1 VDAPPVTLS
10 ALPAQ
15 LTTGAWIATEG
26 ALLPTLQW
34 RLVAA
39 SDDGSLLRLAGQ
51 RAQRWTLARLAIAET
66 HERALG
72 ERRYP
77 RPFESRRGQVRERR

>member
-1 VDAPPVTLS
+1 VTLS
-10 ALPAQ
+10 ALPAK
-15 LTTGAWIATEG
+15 LTTGAWIATED

-39 SDDGSLLRLAGQ
+39 SDDGSLLRFAGQ
-51 RAQRWTLARLAIAET
+51 AQRWTLARLAIAET